1 MKFTRGIPK
10 KPITINDV
18 AFYNKKIHDE
28 KRYEFASL
36 FKFNLLPFL
45 GGDAITLLT
54 GFNIIKFDE
63 AIKTPDGTS
72 TKDWIIKKYGKEAG
86 DLIDW
91 LIKHT
96 GLPE

>member
-1 MKFTRGIPK
+1 MSPFIIKKFTTK
-10 KPITINDV
+10 SNM
-18 AFYNKKIHDE
+18 
-28 KRYEFASL
+28 SL
-36 FKFNLLPFL
+36 PHYSNL
-45 GGDAITLLT
+45 IYLT